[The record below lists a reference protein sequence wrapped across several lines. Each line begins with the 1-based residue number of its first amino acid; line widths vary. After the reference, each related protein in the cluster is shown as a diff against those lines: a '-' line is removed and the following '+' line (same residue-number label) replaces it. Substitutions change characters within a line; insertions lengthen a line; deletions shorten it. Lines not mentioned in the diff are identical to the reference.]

1 MTKRAGSAD
10 ATATRPFRPGEQ
22 ITVVVGFP
30 KGVVAEPVKK
40 LEDRPRDIDAWWDLT
55 PMSVGGSLIV
65 LLAGLGVIGRRWLT
79 FGRDP
84 RGRETIVPEYE
95 PPERMRPAEVGVLVD
110 ESADTKDL
118 TATIVDL
125 AVRGYL
131 RIEEI
136 PAQGMFGRRDWR
148 LQRVRDAD
156 DALAPY
162 ERRLFDGLFAL
173 GGQVDLSS
181 LKGTFQATLAGAESD
196 LYGAAVKRGWFP
208 SDPSSVRTKWFG
220 TAVALIVLGAVAVI
234 LLGIFYGAALVGV
247 AAILIGIIA
256 GLSSRAMPARTAQGH
271 ELLRRILG
279 FRMYMDT
286 AETQRQRFAEREN
299 IFATY
304 LPYAIVFGL
313 VTKWARA
320 FSGLDAQQAMAG
332 WYAGSSLT
340 NIAVFS
346 SDLAVFSS
354 SLSSVISTSPAS
366 TGGSSGSSGF
376 SGGSAGGGGG
386 GGGGGSW

>member
-1 MTKRAGSAD
+1 
-10 ATATRPFRPGEQ
+10 
-22 ITVVVGFP
+22 
-30 KGVVAEPVKK
+30 
-40 LEDRPRDIDAWWDLT
+40 
-55 PMSVGGSLIV
+55 
-65 LLAGLGVIGRRWLT
+65 
-79 FGRDP
+79 
-84 RGRETIVPEYE
+84 
-95 PPERMRPAEVGVLVD
+95 MRPAEVGVLVD

-136 PAQGMFGRRDWR
+136 PAQGMFGKRDWR
-148 LQRVRDAD
+148 LHRVRDAD

-173 GGQVDLSS
+173 GGSVDLSS
-181 LKGTFQATLAGAESD
+181 LRGTFQGTLAGAESD
-196 LYGAAVKRGWFP
+196 LYGTAVKRGWFP
-208 SDPSSVRTKWFG
+208 SDPSSVRTKWVG
-220 TAVALIVLGAVAVI
+220 AAVALIVFGAVAVI

-256 GLSSRAMPARTAQGH
+256 GLASRAMPVRTAEGH

-286 AETQRQRFAEREN
+286 AETERQRFAEREN

-332 WYAGSSLT
+332 WYTGSAIT
-340 NIAVFS
+340 NIGAFS
-346 SDLAVFSS
+346 SDLSNFSS

-376 SGGSAGGGGG
+376 SGGSSGGGGG